1 MRERAQSL
9 GGTFAVENAPGGG
22 TRISVGL
29 PLQTV
34 PEAVDEP
41 ERQVGLMGA
50 LRILLAD
57 DHTMVRQGL
66 RKVLEERPEWQV
78 VAEAGDG
85 REAVRLA
92 ELHKPN
98 VAVLDVAMPLLN
110 GIEATRQIAKRVPQT
125 RILVL
130 SMYSDEAYVTQMMK
144 AGATGYLLKDS
155 ADVDL
160 LEAVQSVAQGKSFF
174 SPAVARLMSDDYA
187 RQRGTDDDRYE
198 SLSDRERE
206 IFQLIAE
213 GKANKEIA
221 ALLFISLS
229 TVETHRAR
237 IMEKLDLHSAAEIV
251 LYAVRRGVIR

>member
-1 MRERAQSL
+1 M
-9 GGTFAVENAPGGG
+9 AP
-22 TRISVGL
+22 
-29 PLQTV
+29 
-34 PEAVDEP
+34 
-41 ERQVGLMGA
+41 

-85 REAVRLA
+85 HEAVRLA
-92 ELHKPN
+92 ELHKPD

-110 GIEATRQIAKRVPQT
+110 GIEATRRIAKRVPQT

-144 AGATGYLLKDS
+144 AGATGYLLPDS
-155 ADVDL
+155 AGVDL
-160 LEAVQSVAQGKSFF
+160 LEAVQSVAQGKSYF
-174 SPAVARLMSDDYA
+174 SPAVARLMLDDYA

>member
-1 MRERAQSL
+1 VA
-9 GGTFAVENAPGGG
+9 G
-22 TRISVGL
+22 
-29 PLQTV
+29 
-34 PEAVDEP
+34 
-41 ERQVGLMGA
+41 

-57 DHTMVRQGL
+57 DHTVVRQGL
-66 RKVLEERPEWQV
+66 RKVLEERPDWQV

-92 ELHKPN
+92 EQHKPD

-110 GIEATRQIAKRVPQT
+110 GVEATRQIVKRVPGT
-125 RILVL
+125 RVLVL
-130 SMYSDEAYVTQMMK
+130 SMHSDEAYVTQILK
-144 AGATGYLLKDS
+144 AGAAGYLLKDS

-160 LEAVQSVAQGKSFF
+160 IQAVSAVSHGKSFF
-174 SPAVARLMSDDYA
+174 SPAVARLMLDDYV
-187 RQRGTDDDRYE
+187 RQRGEHATDRYE

-206 IFQLIAE
+206 IFQLVAE

-221 ALLFISLS
+221 ALLFISSS

-237 IMEKLDLHSAAEIV
+237 IMEKLDVHSAAEIV